1 MVSMML
7 LNIKTKTFAPDY
19 LITEG
24 QNQYWF
30 EVNQDEIN
38 EISAS
43 ITNGGDVWVEN
54 GKIHCSGKAPS
65 EFHIFDKEKK
75 QFVISKEKQAELL
88 IKQRAEIRAQINA
101 KRDECVN
108 GGVFVPEINKWV
120 DTDDKGRSTLV
131 EIKAD
136 FDLNGKNN
144 TYTLIC
150 ADNTAQVIHFEE
162 FKAVWNA
169 VKTLK
174 EKMYENAYMHK
185 VLLEQSE
192 NPKKQK
198 TKINFTNPFKKS
210 KDKKTKKK
218 RTWVKVLT
226 NLFLLAIMLL
236 CSFAIFAVNGF
247 NMVADK
253 EYLARVEELQNL
265 SEKSNG
271 LTNLTPDYM
280 FIQFFSK
287 NSNTIMLFSV
297 ILLIVVT
304 LLVFILNI
312 TVFKRKRY
320 KK

>member
-1 MVSMML
+1 MTVTFNQSGFAETSGEITVYCADNQGIYSHSTTEYVSEGGSL
-7 LNIKTKTFAPDY
+7 SVGSYLDAPPQPKQGFVIVRAD
-19 LITEG
+19 
-24 QNQYWF
+24 NSWQYQADHRGTYYSKETGEKVEHTVLGDLPENLTALAPLSEPCKW
-30 EVNQDEIN
+30 
-38 EISAS
+38 
-43 ITNGGDVWVEN
+43 NGNDW
-54 GKIHCSGKAPS
+54 
-65 EFHIFDKEKK
+65 
-75 QFVISKEKQAELL
+75 VISKEKQAELL

-192 NPKKQK
+192 NPTDYNWSTGWSK
-198 TKINFTNPFKKS
+198 TYQ
-210 KDKKTKKK
+210 
-218 RTWVKVLT
+218 
-226 NLFLLAIMLL
+226 
-236 CSFAIFAVNGF
+236 
-247 NMVADK
+247 
-253 EYLARVEELQNL
+253 EH
-265 SEKSNG
+265 
-271 LTNLTPDYM
+271 
-280 FIQFFSK
+280 
-287 NSNTIMLFSV
+287 
-297 ILLIVVT
+297 
-304 LLVFILNI
+304 LNEQHA
-312 TVFKRKRY
+312 
-320 KK
+320 

>member
-1 MVSMML
+1 M
-7 LNIKTKTFAPDY
+7 K
-19 LITEG
+19 
-24 QNQYWF
+24 NQKKM
-30 EVNQDEIN
+30 N
-38 EISAS
+38 
-43 ITNGGDVWVEN
+43 
-54 GKIHCSGKAPS
+54 
-65 EFHIFDKEKK
+65 KE
-75 QFVISKEKQAELL
+75 
-88 IKQRAEIRAQINA
+88 
-101 KRDECVN
+101 
-108 GGVFVPEINKWV
+108 
-120 DTDDKGRSTLV
+120 
-131 EIKAD
+131 D
-136 FDLNGKNN
+136 FLK
-144 TYTLIC
+144 
-150 ADNTAQVIHFEE
+150 E
-162 FKAVWNA
+162 FKR
-169 VKTLK
+169 
-174 EKMYENAYMHK
+174 EK
-185 VLLEQSE
+185 LEQSE

-210 KDKKTKKK
+210 KDKKTNKKK

-226 NLFLLAIMLL
+226 NLFLLAIMLF

-253 EYLARVEELQNL
+253 EYLARVEELQKL

-271 LTNLTPDYM
+271 LTNLTSDYI

>member
-1 MVSMML
+1 MYFYDKKTNGFYIDGIHEIPNGSIELTDETYRTL
-7 LNIKTKTFAPDY
+7 LN
-19 LITEG
+19 G
-24 QNQYWF
+24 Q
-30 EVNQDEIN
+30 
-38 EISAS
+38 S
-43 ITNGGDVWVEN
+43 
-54 GKIHCSGKAPS
+54 SGKQIIANKQGVPVLIEPQPS
-65 EFHIFDKEKK
+65 DAYELNIETL
-75 QFVISKEKQAELL
+75 QWTISKEKQAELL

-192 NPKKQK
+192 NPTDYNWSTGWSK
-198 TKINFTNPFKKS
+198 TYQ
-210 KDKKTKKK
+210 
-218 RTWVKVLT
+218 
-226 NLFLLAIMLL
+226 
-236 CSFAIFAVNGF
+236 
-247 NMVADK
+247 
-253 EYLARVEELQNL
+253 EH
-265 SEKSNG
+265 
-271 LTNLTPDYM
+271 
-280 FIQFFSK
+280 
-287 NSNTIMLFSV
+287 
-297 ILLIVVT
+297 
-304 LLVFILNI
+304 LNEQQA
-312 TVFKRKRY
+312 
-320 KK
+320 